1 MDYIKWIRG
10 KVGYEKIILNFV
22 SGYFINTEGK
32 ILLQKR
38 NDKNMWGFPGGAIE
52 LGESFEEA
60 IIREYFEETGLRV
73 KVKSL
78 IGIYSKY
85 EDNYPNGD
93 EAQPLSIFFELEYVD
108 GEISIKDEE
117 TIELRYFAVEEIPN
131 LVNKQHEDFLCD
143 LKRFNGQVF
152 IR

>member
-10 KVGYEKIILNFV
+10 KVGNEKIILNFV

-93 EAQPLSIFFELEYVD
+93 EAQPLSIF
-108 GEISIKDEE
+108 
-117 TIELRYFAVEEIPN
+117 
-131 LVNKQHEDFLCD
+131 
-143 LKRFNGQVF
+143 
-152 IR
+152 